1 MLLASCPAPTGKLA
15 FSWFSRYS
23 AGIGTNSSFND
34 ANLSAP
40 QNHLFSTSPRK
51 FNHVAVSLHR
61 VCCLFLS
68 RARYLLFFF
77 PSSFQS
83 YTEVLYM
90 SSLSPLSSS
99 LFFFCICVS
108 ISIFISHYTSIARFF
123 TSSWLTTALP
133 LSTRRL
139 RKRPEDYSTLLYL
152 SSPLHLLFTSSS
164 TSSSSFSSLLVL
176 LLFLYLHH
184 LFTRRRRR
192 RRRR

>member
-77 PSSFQS
+77 SSSFQS
-83 YTEVLYM
+83 LIQKFCICPL
-90 SSLSPLSSS
+90 SLSLSLSLS
-99 LFFFCICVS
+99 LFVPFLFLVCVS
-108 ISIFISHYTSIARFF
+108 ISIFISHYTSTARFF

-133 LSTRRL
+133 LSTRRTT
-139 RKRPEDYSTLLYL
+139 KSDQKTTLLYL
-152 SSPLHLLFTSSS
+152 SFPLHLLLHLF
-164 TSSSSFSSLLVL
+164 FL
-176 LLFLYLHH
+176 LLFSSCSSTPPPPPPPLH
-184 LFTRRRRR
+184 
-192 RRRR
+192 